1 MISKLF
7 SRGPDTRVF
16 FATDIHGSET
26 CWKKFLNAGKHY
38 EAKAIILGGDMT
50 GKALVPIV
58 EEGAGRW
65 HASLL
70 ENRRTFESEDEV
82 KEFETSVRQR
92 GYYPFRTTPDEMSE
106 LESDENMREELFH
119 KEMLGTVERW
129 MKMADEKLEE
139 TGIECFVSPGNDDQ
153 FEVDEIIASA
163 KRVRLAE
170 GRVIEFG
177 DFQMVSTGWA
187 NRTPWDTYREE
198 DEEDLGERLRKM
210 TSQVTAPP
218 EKTVYNFHCPP
229 HGSGLDDAP
238 EIDADMRP
246 KDAGRSTVPVGST
259 AVREA
264 IEEGQP
270 ALALHGHIH
279 EARGN
284 TRIGRTL
291 CINPGSSYEQGQLLG
306 AVVDLDGGKKV
317 KRFVLTSG

>member
-82 KEFETSVRQR
+82 EEFETSVRQR

-106 LESDENMREELFH
+106 LESDENLREELFH

-129 MKMADEKLEE
+129 MKMADEKLEG

-153 FEVDEIIASA
+153 FEVDEIISAA

-198 DEEDLGERLRKM
+198 DENDLGERLRKM
-210 TSQVTAPP
+210 TSQVTAAP

>member
-7 SRGPDTRVF
+7 SREPETRVY

-26 CWKKFLNAGKHY
+26 CWRKFLNSGKHY
-38 EAKAIILGGDMT
+38 EAKIMVLGGDMT

-58 EEGAGRW
+58 EEASGRW
-65 HASLL
+65 RATLL
-70 ENRRTFESEDEV
+70 ENRQEFKSEDEV
-82 KEFETSVRQR
+82 KEFEESVRRR
-92 GYYPFRTTPDEMSE
+92 GYYPFRTTPDEMAE
-106 LESDENMREELFH
+106 LEKDEKLRNELFH
-119 KEMLGTVERW
+119 TEMLGTVERW
-129 MKMADEKLEE
+129 MKMADEKLEG

-153 FEVDEIIASA
+153 FEVDEIISA
-163 KRVRLAE
+163 ARHVRLAE
-170 GRVIEFG
+170 GKVVEFG
-177 DFQMVSTGWA
+177 EFQVASTGWA

-198 DEEDLGERLRKM
+198 DEDKLAERLRKM
-210 TSQVTAPP
+210 TSQVSASP
-218 EKTVYNFHCPP
+218 ERTIYNFHCPP
-229 HGSGLDDAP
+229 YNSGIDDAP
-238 EIDADMRP
+238 EITADMRP

-259 AVREA
+259 AVREV

-270 ALALHGHIH
+270 TLALHGHIH

>member
-7 SRGPDTRVF
+7 SRGPDTRVY

-38 EAKAIILGGDMT
+38 EAKAMILGGDMT

-65 HASLL
+65 HATLL
-70 ENRRTFESEDEV
+70 ENRRSFETEDEV

-92 GYYPFRTTPDEMSE
+92 GYYPFRTTPEEIYE
-106 LESDENMREELFH
+106 LESDEKKREELFH

-129 MKMADEKLEE
+129 MKMADEKLEG

-153 FEVDEIIASA
+153 FEVDEIISSA

-177 DFQMVSTGWA
+177 DFQMVSTGWS

-198 DEEDLGERLRKM
+198 DESDLAERLRKM
-210 TSQVTAPP
+210 ISQVSASP

-238 EIDADMRP
+238 EIDAEMRP

-270 ALALHGHIH
+270 ALSLHGHIH